1 MDKEEAK
8 KMAEEV
14 LGKTLALLMVYGDD
28 DRCVEALA
36 ASLLEV
42 HKVSYAS
49 GVTDGVLKAAE
60 RWQVDPARPN
70 YLQAVADERRRLIQL
85 VRSFR
90 TTSKVGPDHVLSWE
104 SACLSV
110 ARRLEEQA

>member
-1 MDKEEAK
+1 MDRDEAK
-8 KMAEEV
+8 RRATEIWMKMPAITMGNEADQCIE
-14 LGKTLALLMVYGDD
+14 LM
-28 DRCVEALA
+28 A

-60 RWQVDPARPN
+60 RWQVDPSKPN
-70 YLQAVADERRRLIQL
+70 YLQAVADECRRLIQL

-90 TTSKVGPDHVLSWE
+90 TTSKVGPDHLLSWE

-110 ARRLEEQA
+110 ARRLEEEA